1 MKLSTSVGMI
11 VIFATVIII
20 AGPLITLWMLNTLF
34 ATGLEYSFMNWL
46 AALVLNLMI
55 GANRISKKD

>member
-20 AGPLITLWMLNTLF
+20 TGPLITLWMLNTLF

-46 AALVLNLMI
+46 AALALNLMI